1 MREAPF
7 CSSFARSSRA
17 ASVRSRRALR
27 ASRSGQVEVT
37 PKQPPPKTIMPEP
50 EALHILLMLDSS
62 RIADALA
69 VRQRSESEAVL
80 EFTRVLVADH
90 RAVWR
95 MIFAQARADSIEP
108 VDNATSQQLRQGTEQ
123 FVNELLARD
132 SGINNSYLAHQVREH
147 EQTLMLLDTVLLPSV
162 RDTALRATVEQIRPM
177 VEAHLQQAR
186 RIQAAREARARAEA
200 AAMGAVRPD
209 SQPRP
214 QPIRIPTTT
223 TNM

>member
-1 MREAPF
+1 MVVLLVCTIIAGCKREERERAP
-7 CSSFARSSRA
+7 APAQQAAPKVAPRA
-17 ASVRSRRALR
+17 
-27 ASRSGQVEVT
+27 
-37 PKQPPPKTIMPEP
+37 PPPKTVIPEP
-50 EALHILLMLDSS
+50 EALHILLTLDSS

-80 EFTRVLVADH
+80 EFARVAVADH

-95 MIFAQARADSIEP
+95 MLFTLASTDRIEP
-108 VDNATSQQLRQGTEQ
+108 LDNPTSQRLRQGTEQ
-123 FVNELLARD
+123 FVTELLARD
-132 SGINNSYLAHQVREH
+132 SGINNAYLAHQVTEH
-147 EQTLMLLDTVLLPSV
+147 QQTLMMLDTVLLQSA
-162 RDTALRATVEQIRPM
+162 RDTILRATLEQIRPM

-214 QPIRIPTTT
+214 LPIRIPTTT